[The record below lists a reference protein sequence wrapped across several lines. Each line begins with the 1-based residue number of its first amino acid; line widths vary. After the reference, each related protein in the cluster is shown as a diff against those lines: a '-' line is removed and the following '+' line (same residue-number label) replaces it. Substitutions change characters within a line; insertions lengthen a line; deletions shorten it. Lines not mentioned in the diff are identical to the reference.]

1 MMQKQGYPE
10 KNYLVPTKRYC
21 QTLRL
26 KDNPGLIA
34 EYRKIHSRSE
44 AWPEIR
50 AGIRSVGILEMEMY
64 ISGSQVFMIVET
76 PMDFDWDKAMAQLS
90 RLPRQQEWEDYVAR
104 FQKCVP
110 GSTSSQKWKLMERM
124 FYLYE

>member
-34 EYRKIHSRSE
+34 EYRKIHSRME

-76 PMDFDWDKAMAQLS
+76 PMDFDWDKAMEQLFPFAS
-90 RLPRQQEWEDYVAR
+90 PVRMGRLCSP
-104 FQKCVP
+104 FP
-110 GSTSSQKWKLMERM
+110 GMCTGKHVISKVETDGADVL
-124 FYLYE
+124 FV

>member
-1 MMQKQGYPE
+1 MQKQGYPT
-10 KNYLVPTKRYC
+10 KNYSMPVKRYC
-21 QTLRL
+21 QTLSL
-26 KDNPGLIA
+26 KDNPALIA
-34 EYRKIHSRSE
+34 EYRKIHSRAE

-50 AGIRSVGILEMEMY
+50 AGMRSVGILEMEIY

-76 PMDFDWDKAMAQLS
+76 PMDFDWDKAMEQLS

-104 FQKCVP
+104 FQECVP

>member
-1 MMQKQGYPE
+1 MQKQGYPE

-50 AGIRSVGILEMEMY
+50 AGKHV
-64 ISGSQVFMIVET
+64 ISKVET
-76 PMDFDWDKAMAQLS
+76 DGADVLF
-90 RLPRQQEWEDYVAR
+90 V
-104 FQKCVP
+104 
-110 GSTSSQKWKLMERM
+110 
-124 FYLYE
+124 